1 MKETFSKETSGQEAN
16 QTLNVSILC
25 MRALILVGQQ
35 VADDQWL
42 AFSVPCQFV
51 IRTVD
56 KPDFDNDFFFGTPRG
71 CQKIKNKCPDKYMCA
86 CEKHFGKQTRL

>member
-1 MKETFSKETSGQEAN
+1 
-16 QTLNVSILC
+16 

-56 KPDFDNDFFFGTPRG
+56 KPDFDNDFFLEHHEVV
-71 CQKIKNKCPDKYMCA
+71 KK
-86 CEKHFGKQTRL
+86 